1 MFTGYVHTIAQNR
14 LGQALA
20 QLETL
25 GLRRPANV
33 LLAEYLSALTAEGVL
48 DGATAE
54 QVCAAFNSVRYSS
67 VPVDDPQLSEAIA
80 SLEQVGA
87 RLAAMTP
94 EDRQQLAERVCG
106 LVQLP
111 AVAQQNDIG
120 RHNQIDCEAG
130 EGAGSPPEVSDQL
143 DRLVSSSPP
152 ANRRRSPVPRVSLQL
167 CALAVLAT
175 FFGGY
180 FFREAIYKSAG
191 AGDDFSN
198 ARVSLELV
206 LAYAPDN
213 PMALN
218 DLAALYLI
226 SDERGGGSRPMRAL
240 DLAERAL
247 EFSREPLILDT
258 AAEAQFQC
266 GNIREAI
273 RLERESLNEAFEDG
287 EAQFSAEQ
295 DYRRKQLQKFRDAD
309 RVGIASPDPPTPK

>member
-1 MFTGYVHTIAQNR
+1 MCSGCVHTIAQNR
-14 LGQALA
+14 LGQALT

-48 DGATAE
+48 DVATAE
-54 QVCAAFNSVRYSS
+54 QVCAAFNGVRYSS
-67 VPVDDPQLSEAIA
+67 VPVDDAQLSEAIA

-87 RLAAMTP
+87 RFAAMTP
-94 EDRQQLAERVCG
+94 EERQQLAERVCG

-111 AVAQQNDIG
+111 AIAQQNHIG
-120 RHNQIDCEAG
+120 PRNQIDCEAG
-130 EGAGSPPEVSDQL
+130 EGAGSPPEFSDQL
-143 DRLVSSSPP
+143 DRFVSSSPP
-152 ANRRRSPVPRVSLQL
+152 ANRRRSPLPRVSLQL
-167 CALAVLAT
+167 CGLAVLAT

-180 FFREAIYKSAG
+180 FFREAINKRAG

-198 ARVSLELV
+198 ARVLELV
-206 LAYAPDN
+206 VAYAPDN

-226 SDERGGGSRPMRAL
+226 PDERGGTSRPLRAL

-247 EFSREPLILDT
+247 DFSREPLILDT

-273 RLERESLNEAFEDG
+273 RLEQESLIEAFEDG
-287 EAQFSAEQ
+287 EGQFSALQ
-295 DYRRKQLQKFRDAD
+295 NYRKKQLQKFRDAGQV
-309 RVGIASPDPPTPK
+309 RSAPHDPPTPK